1 MSIATTVGQLT
12 SQSVTTSDPAGK
24 WMRAE
29 KLVYHMPGESQSTA
43 FKTMW
48 SAPSRTDRHKLLH
61 GLLVFPMHTHIAKYY
76 QHQSNSI
83 LLFSRPTGIGTRNNT
98 RVSNQ
103 TGLSYA
109 SATVMCC
116 HLGPYL
122 RADSHKIKTGIC
134 ILCGCV
140 RLLLSTQDL
149 QVPIPFTGSLWLWVF
164 ESNSLG
170 PSNLAA
176 GSCSKSSLEL
186 CTAIIYAS
194 TCAIVYGWCIS
205 VCILLLVYSISI
217 DDKTAHCL
225 NSTLCALYMPHFHRW
240 LLVYVIYE
248 NEA

>member
-1 MSIATTVGQLT
+1 
-12 SQSVTTSDPAGK
+12 
-24 WMRAE
+24 
-29 KLVYHMPGESQSTA
+29 
-43 FKTMW
+43 MW

-109 SATVMCC
+109 SATVMWC
-116 HLGPYL
+116 HLGLYL

-140 RLLLSTQDL
+140 TLLLSTQDL
-149 QVPIPFTGSLWLWVF
+149 ICRYQHPSLVHS

-170 PSNLAA
+170 PSTLAA
-176 GSCSKSSLEL
+176 GSGSKSSSEL
-186 CTAIIYAS
+186 CTAVIYAS